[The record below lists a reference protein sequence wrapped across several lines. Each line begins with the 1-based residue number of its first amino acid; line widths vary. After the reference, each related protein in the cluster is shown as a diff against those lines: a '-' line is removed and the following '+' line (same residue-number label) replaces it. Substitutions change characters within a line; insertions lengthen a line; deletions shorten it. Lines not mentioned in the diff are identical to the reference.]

1 MKSNLYD
8 SGEVEM
14 NNMIGKLAGRFIA
27 FDGPDGS
34 GKSTQ
39 IARFIKRA
47 RKAGLVVREVR
58 EPGGTS
64 IGEQIRK
71 ILLDPINAEMTLGC
85 EMLLYMASRS
95 QLVEREIK
103 PALAR
108 GELVVADRFVSATL
122 AYQGSAGGLCVEWIQ
137 AVAEVAVAGS
147 WPDLTIILDVDDSV
161 ATQRLN
167 PLLDRMELKGKAFH
181 HLVREGFL
189 EQAQMWPERYAVIDA
204 SKDADSVET
213 AVQNTIDSFNFCGN
227 STQKNGF

>member
-1 MKSNLYD
+1 MS
-8 SGEVEM
+8 EI
-14 NNMIGKLAGRFIA
+14 IGKLAGRFIA

-39 IARFIKRA
+39 ISRFVAWAREQ
-47 RKAGLVVREVR
+47 GLIVREVR

-64 IGEQIRK
+64 IGEQVRS

-103 PALAR
+103 PAIER

-122 AYQGSAGGLCVEWIQ
+122 AYQGNAGGLCVDWIQ
-137 AVAEVAVAGS
+137 TVAEVAVAGC

-161 ATQRLN
+161 AVGRLN
-167 PLLDRMELKGKAFH
+167 PLLDRMELKGREFH
-181 HLVREGFL
+181 RLVRKGFL
-189 EQAQMWPERYAVIDA
+189 EQAESWPERYAVIDA
-204 SKDADSVET
+204 SQEANTVEKEVRQRVDA
-213 AVQNTIDSFNFCGN
+213 FNFCGK
-227 STQKNGF
+227 TPQKNGQ

>member
-1 MKSNLYD
+1 MC
-8 SGEVEM
+8 EI
-14 NNMIGKLAGRFIA
+14 IGKLAGRFIA

-39 IARFIKRA
+39 ISRFVGWAREQ
-47 RKAGLVVREVR
+47 GLIVREVR

-64 IGEQIRK
+64 IGEQVRS

-103 PALAR
+103 PALER

-122 AYQGSAGGLCVEWIQ
+122 AYQGKAGGLCVDWIQ
-137 AVAEVAVAGS
+137 TVAEVAVAGC

-161 ATQRLN
+161 AAERLN
-167 PLLDRMELKGKAFH
+167 PLLDRMELKGRAFH
-181 HLVREGFL
+181 RLVREGFL
-189 EQAQMWPERYAVIDA
+189 EQAETWPERYLVIDA
-204 SKDADSVET
+204 SQEADSVENE
-213 AVQNTIDSFNFCGN
+213 VQQRVGAFNFCGK
-227 STQKNGF
+227 TPQKNGQ

>member
-1 MKSNLYD
+1 MHD
-8 SGEVEM
+8 SAEVEKRS
-14 NNMIGKLAGRFIA
+14 MIAKLAGRFIV

-39 IARFIKRA
+39 IARFVERA
-47 RKAGLVVREVR
+47 REEGVVVREVR

-64 IGEQIRK
+64 IGEQIRT
-71 ILLDPINAEMTLGC
+71 ILLDPTNAEMTLGC

-122 AYQGSAGGLCVEWIQ
+122 AYQGTAGGLEVEWIQ

-161 ATQRLN
+161 AAGRLN
-167 PLLDRMELKGKAFH
+167 PLLDRMELKGREFH
-181 HLVREGFL
+181 RKVREGFL
-189 EQAQMWPERYAVIDA
+189 QQAKRWPERYAVIDA
-204 SKDADSVET
+204 SDDADSVEKN
-213 AVQNTIDSFNFCGN
+213 VQNTIDSFDFCRNFP
-227 STQKNGF
+227 QKNGC

>member
-1 MKSNLYD
+1 M
-8 SGEVEM
+8 M
-14 NNMIGKLAGRFIA
+14 GKLAGRFIA

-39 IARFIKRA
+39 INRFVKKAREG
-47 RKAGLVVREVR
+47 GLIVREVR

-64 IGEQIRK
+64 IGEQIRQ

-103 PALAR
+103 PALER

-122 AYQGSAGGLCVEWIQ
+122 AYQGTAGGLSIDWIQ

-161 ATQRLN
+161 AAERLN
-167 PLLDRMELKGKAFH
+167 PLLDRMELKGFDFH
-181 HLVREGFL
+181 RKVREGFL
-189 EQAQMWPERYAVIDA
+189 DQAKRWPERYTVIDA
-204 SKDADSVET
+204 SNDADTVEIK
-213 AVQNTIDSFNFCGN
+213 VQKTIDSFDFCREYPH
-227 STQKNGF
+227 KNGY